1 MNSRSVVITGVG
13 MVTPLGV
20 DANLVFDRLVQ
31 GESAVKPASSFETGD
46 LSSHLCAEINGFEA
60 KEIIPGKAIRKM
72 DRLSRIAVAAA
83 KLAMDDAGLVI
94 DDDNKDRVGIC
105 MGVAYGSVDVSVQ
118 FATTLFTEGPSVV
131 NPILVPNTVMNAPAG
146 HASIVLGFRGI
157 NVTANHKESSGEAAI
172 AFAASQI
179 QKGRADVMFAGGA
192 DVMGR
197 LIYEI
202 LSRFRA
208 LSPQNGGDE
217 AARPFDVR
225 RNGAAA
231 GEGAGVICLETEES
245 ARKRGAKI
253 YGKIAGFGMCAAPAP
268 LNDWPA
274 ETTGPVTA
282 LTRALESAKLSPND
296 VSYISASANGHP
308 ALDDLE
314 ARAIAEVFGTGKGG
328 PAVSSVKGALGESA
342 SSGGVR
348 AALAALTLARGTA
361 PPTAG
366 LETPAAPLNHV
377 TGTGSKMD
385 IRAIVQNGFS
395 SGGTFVSLVYTSAD

>member
-1 MNSRSVVITGVG
+1 

-20 DANLVFDRLVQ
+20 DANSIFDRLVK
-31 GESAVKPASSFETGD
+31 GESAVTQASSFDTGD
-46 LSSHLCAEINGFEA
+46 LSSHLCAEIDGFEA
-60 KEIIPGKAIRKM
+60 KEIIPGRAIRKM

-83 KLAMDDAGLVI
+83 KLAMEDAGLVI
-94 DDDNKDRVGIC
+94 DDDNKDRVGISL
-105 MGVAYGSVDVSVQ
+105 GVAYGSVDVSVQ

-157 NVTANHKESSGEAAI
+157 NVTANHKESSGEAAV

-179 QKGRADVMFAGGA
+179 KKGRADVMFAGGA

-202 LSRFRA
+202 LANFRA
-208 LSPQNGGDE
+208 LSPMDGNDE
-217 AARPFDVR
+217 AARPFDLR
-225 RNGAAA
+225 RNGAVA
-231 GEGAGVICLETEES
+231 GEGAGVICLESEES
-245 ARKRGAKI
+245 ARKRGARI
-253 YGKIAGFGMCAAPAP
+253 YGRIAGFGMSAAPAP
-268 LNDWPA
+268 LNDWP
-274 ETTGPVTA
+274 TSTQGPVMA
-282 LTRALESAKLSPND
+282 LTRALKSAGIAPKD

-314 ARAIAEVFGTGKGG
+314 ARAIAEVFGEGQNC

-366 LETPAAPLNHV
+366 LETPAVALDHV
-377 TGTGSKMD
+377 TGAGRTMD
-385 IRAIVQNGFS
+385 IRAVVQNGFS
-395 SGGTFVSLVYTSAD
+395 SGGTFVSLVYTNTD